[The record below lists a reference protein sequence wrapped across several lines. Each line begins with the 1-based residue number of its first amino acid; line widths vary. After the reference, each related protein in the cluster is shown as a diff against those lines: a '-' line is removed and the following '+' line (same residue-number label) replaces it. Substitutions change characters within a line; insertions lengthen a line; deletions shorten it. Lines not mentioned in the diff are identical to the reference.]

1 MKLILRIIIISILT
15 FSVSSQTFGQVYS
28 DKVVGKKNEALK
40 DSIEAKPYPYKL
52 PIWGAKVAAL
62 GYDLPYSAGVSVNY
76 FTQESSLILS
86 NLYVGFNNGPQLDL
100 NEIVRFDDCKAAAS
114 ATTVRPDIWLF
125 PFLNVYGLIGKGN
138 SSTTVNAGIYVPNL
152 NGEWNQIYA
161 FSTKANFTVSTFG
174 FGMTPTMGIGG
185 GWLALDMNCAWTNVS
200 ALDKPVFTYV
210 FGPRLGKT
218 FKFKKPEQNIAVWVG
233 GFRVQFTSETSGSM
247 NLSEVVPVDQLQP
260 KIDAGMQKV
269 ENGQTAVNDW
279 WTGLKPIEKTDPVN
293 IAKYQAATR
302 VLDRA
307 DNLLTNM
314 DNALNDDKSAT
325 VQYSLDKNL
334 KDKWNFLVGSQ
345 YQYNKHIM
353 LRAEYGFLGSRQQ
366 FMCSLQYRFRL

>member
-1 MKLILRIIIISILT
+1 MLKNLLLFTALT
-15 FSVSSQTFGQVYS
+15 ACVFNQTFGQVYS
-28 DKVVGKKNEALK
+28 DKVVGEKNEVLK
-40 DSIEAKPYPYKL
+40 DSIVVNPYPYKL
-52 PIWGAKVAAL
+52 PIWGAKVAAK

-76 FTQESSLILS
+76 FTQESSLILD

-100 NEIVRFDDCKAAAS
+100 NEVVRFDDCTAWAA

-138 SSTTVNAGIYVPNL
+138 SSTSVNAGIYVPNV
-152 NGEWNQIYA
+152 NDEWNQVFA
-161 FSTKANFTVSTFG
+161 FSTKAEFTVTSYG
-174 FGMTPTMGIGG
+174 FGLTPTMGIGG

-218 FKFKKPEQNIAVWVG
+218 FKFGRPEQNIAFWVG
-233 GFRVQFTSETSGSM
+233 GFRVNFTSETSGSL

-260 KIDAGMQKV
+260 KIDAGLQKV
-269 ENGQTAVNDW
+269 ENGQIAADEW
-279 WTGLKPIEKTDPVN
+279 WAGLKPIEKTDPVN
-293 IAKYQAATR
+293 IAKYEVANRA
-302 VLDRA
+302 LDRA
-307 DNLLTNM
+307 GNFLTNM
-314 DNALNDDKSAT
+314 DNALNDDKSTT
-325 VQYSLDKNL
+325 VQYSLDKQL
-334 KDKWNFLVGSQ
+334 KDKWNFLIGSQ
-345 YQYNKHIM
+345 YQLNKHYM